1 MDWITLYII
10 ATILILPTL
19 IYGSI
24 AQNKTLSTFDKFA
37 KETTKSNLAGAELAR
52 LLLDKAGAT
61 DIDVVEIN
69 GKLTDCYDP
78 INKVV
83 KLSKATYTSV
93 SVAALGVVAHEV
105 GHAVQDHQNMFLFKL
120 RSALIPICNFVSRAF
135 IPLVLLGSILGFTLW
150 IPSAG
155 YIITWVGI
163 GMYALSLIISFAT
176 LGVEKDASNKALA
189 LIKQTGMFDES
200 EIRDANTVL
209 KAAITTYIA
218 SFTTSLLYFLRFLSY
233 AMIFRRD

>member
-24 AQNKTLSTFDKFA
+24 AQSRTMRAFNKLS
-37 KETTKSNLAGAELAR
+37 KETTNANISGAELAR
-52 LLLDKAGAT
+52 MLLNKAGASNV
-61 DIDVVEIN
+61 DVVEIN

-83 KLSKATYTSV
+83 KLSRETYASV

-105 GHAVQDHQNMFLFKL
+105 GHAVQDHKNMFLFKF

-135 IPLVLLGSILGFTLW
+135 IPMVLLGSILGFTLW

-155 YIITWVGI
+155 YIITWVGV

-176 LGVEKDASNKALA
+176 LGVEKDASNRALE
-189 LIKQTGMFDES
+189 LIKQTGLFDET
-200 EIRDANTVL
+200 EIRKANTVL
-209 KAAITTYIA
+209 QAAITTYIA

>member
-24 AQNKTLSTFDKFA
+24 AQSRTMHAFNKLS
-37 KETTKSNLAGAELAR
+37 KETTNANISGAELAR
-52 LLLDKAGAT
+52 MLLNKAGASNV
-61 DIDVVEIN
+61 DVVEIN

-83 KLSKATYTSV
+83 KLSRETYASV

-105 GHAVQDHQNMFLFKL
+105 GHAVQDHKNMFLFKF

-135 IPLVLLGSILGFTLW
+135 IPMVLLGSILGFTLW

-155 YIITWVGI
+155 YIITWVGV

-176 LGVEKDASNKALA
+176 LGVEIDASNRALE
-189 LIKQTGMFDES
+189 LIKQTGLFDET
-200 EIRDANTVL
+200 EIRKANTVL
-209 KAAITTYIA
+209 QAAITTYIA

>member
-24 AQNKTLSTFDKFA
+24 AQSRTMHAFNKLS
-37 KETTKSNLAGAELAR
+37 KETTNANISGAELAR
-52 LLLDKAGAT
+52 MLLNKAGASNV
-61 DIDVVEIN
+61 DVVEIN

-83 KLSKATYTSV
+83 KLSRETYASV

-105 GHAVQDHQNMFLFKL
+105 GHAVQDHKNMFLFKF

-135 IPLVLLGSILGFTLW
+135 IPMVLLGSILGFTLW

-155 YIITWVGI
+155 YIITWVGV

-176 LGVEKDASNKALA
+176 LGVEKDASNRALE
-189 LIKQTGMFDES
+189 LIKQTGLFDET
-200 EIRDANTVL
+200 EIRKANTVL
-209 KAAITTYIA
+209 QAAITTYIA